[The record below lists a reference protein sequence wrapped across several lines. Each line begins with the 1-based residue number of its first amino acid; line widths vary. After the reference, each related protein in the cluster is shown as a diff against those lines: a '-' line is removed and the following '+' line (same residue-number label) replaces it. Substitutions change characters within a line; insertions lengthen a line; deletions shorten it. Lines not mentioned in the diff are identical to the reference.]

1 MKTYITLA
9 IVGSALALAG
19 CGKSE
24 EAAGTG
30 PDKGAETATASAA
43 PIKREAGNWK
53 TQVKLVKFA
62 MPGVPDNVK
71 DQMAKQFASA
81 APTEICV
88 TQEQADKDDIAG
100 AMSKGFGDA
109 CTWSKNEVGGGR
121 IDVAGTCNQGG
132 QKVELAMAGTVAAKQ
147 TDVLVTSKGKAPTG
161 GEMEMQM
168 QVTST
173 NTGPC
178 KG

>member
-1 MKTYITLA
+1 MKKLLTVAA
-9 IVGSALALAG
+9 IGAALALAG

-24 EAAGTG
+24 DAAGTG
-30 PDKGAETATASAA
+30 PDKGVETATAA

-53 TQVKLVKFA
+53 TEVKLVKFA

-88 TQEQADKDDIAG
+88 TQEQADKDDVAG

-109 CTWSKNEVGGGR
+109 CTWSKNEVGGGKL
-121 IDVAGTCNQGG
+121 DVAGTCNQGG
-132 QKVELAMAGTVAAKQ
+132 QKVELAMAGTIEAKK

-168 QVTST
+168 QVVST